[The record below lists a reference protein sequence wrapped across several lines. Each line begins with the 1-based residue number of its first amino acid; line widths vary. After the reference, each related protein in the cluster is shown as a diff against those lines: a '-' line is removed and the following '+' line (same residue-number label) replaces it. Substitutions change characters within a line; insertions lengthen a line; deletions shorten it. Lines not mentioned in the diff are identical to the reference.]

1 MKIFN
6 FKKEKEPVRLA
17 KKPEPKPLIKN
28 GMIAGIPI
36 EFILIMIITVSIFG
50 LIITFMGPCTDS
62 GVWYNMPH
70 T

>member
-17 KKPEPKPLIKN
+17 KKPEPKPLIED
-28 GMIAGIPI
+28 IASIPI
-36 EFILIMIITVSIFG
+36 ELILITIIMVSVFG
-50 LIITFMGPCTDS
+50 LIIAFIGPCTDS

-70 T
+70 I

>member
-17 KKPEPKPLIKN
+17 KKPEPKPLIED
-28 GMIAGIPI
+28 IASIPI
-36 EFILIMIITVSIFG
+36 EFILITIIMISVFG
-50 LIITFMGPCTDS
+50 LIIVFIGPCTDS

-70 T
+70 I

>member
-36 EFILIMIITVSIFG
+36 EFILITIIMVSVFG
-50 LIITFMGPCTDS
+50 LIIAFMGPCTDS
-62 GVWYNMPH
+62 GMWYNMPH
-70 T
+70 I

>member
-17 KKPEPKPLIKN
+17 KKPEPKPLIED
-28 GMIAGIPI
+28 IASIPI
-36 EFILIMIITVSIFG
+36 EFILITIIMVSVFG
-50 LIITFMGPCTDS
+50 LIIAFIGPCTDS

-70 T
+70 I